1 MKIKYTEIL
10 DKDGNLECI
19 SRSDGWSIPINPE
32 NTDYQ
37 QYLASLNE
45 TDQL

>member
-1 MKIKYTEIL
+1 MKYTYTKIL

-37 QYLASLNE
+37 EYLATLNE
-45 TDQL
+45 ANEL